1 MAALVFIGFAILTYV
16 LARTTV
22 WLQDV
27 AARRSVELDNADD
40 EGLL

>member
-1 MAALVFIGFAILTYV
+1 VAILVFVWFAMLTYV
-16 LARTTV
+16 LARLTI